1 MKRRSVILISA
12 AAAFLLILSIGTFF
26 KPDVEFSPDEN
37 RYLTQR
43 PALRLTALLDGSFEN
58 TSEEYLSDQI
68 IGRQRWVELKSFTEA
83 ALGINDIN
91 GVYLCV
97 GGRAVERVTETDFD
111 QKNYLKNLS
120 QAAQLTDICEEQGI
134 SAYTMLVPT
143 AAYVYA
149 DSLPD
154 NALTFDEDEAFRQA
168 KESLGES
175 LVDIRNSLIAAKTGK
190 AVFFKTDHHWTG
202 FGAQIGASE
211 FLKASGDNS
220 RAEKVKNCGLE
231 TLSSE
236 FRGTL
241 YSKVLLKIIG
251 TDIIETSADARNA
264 DIKVEIEGKEYN
276 SLYFDEYLDKK
287 DKYAV
292 YFGGNCAEVNVRTG
306 AAEDGQEAKEKL
318 LIIKDSFANS
328 MVPFLLDDFSEITMV
343 DTRFYR
349 GDISRLAQDYDRVL
363 LVYSVNNFAKE
374 KMVLTGSLLK

>member
-1 MKRRSVILISA
+1 MKRRSLILISA
-12 AAAFLLILSIGTFF
+12 AAAFLLVLSIGTLI
-26 KPDVEFSPDEN
+26 KPDVDFSPDEN
-37 RYLTQR
+37 RYLTQK
-43 PALRLTALLDGSFEN
+43 PAISVNNLLDGSFES

-68 IGRQRWVELKSFTEA
+68 IGRQKWVEMKSLTEA

-91 GVYLCV
+91 GVYLCT
-97 GGRAVERVTETDFD
+97 GGRAVERVTEADFD
-111 QKNYLKNLS
+111 QKNYLKNLT
-120 QAAQLTDICEEQGI
+120 QAAELADLCEEQGI
-134 SAYTMLVPT
+134 NVNTMIVPT

-149 DSLPD
+149 DRLPD
-154 NALTFDEDEAFRQA
+154 NALTFDEDEAFRKA
-168 KESLGES
+168 GEILGDG
-175 LVDIRNSLIAAKTGK
+175 LIDIRNSLIAAKPK
-190 AVFFKTDHHWTG
+190 EEVFFKTDHHWTG
-202 FGAQIGASE
+202 RGAQIGAVE
-211 FLKASGDNS
+211 FLKAAGENSG
-220 RAEKVKNCGLE
+220 AEETSNCSLK

-241 YSKVLLKIIG
+241 YSKVLLKTIE

-264 DIKVEIEGKEYN
+264 DIKVEIEGKGYD

-292 YFGGNCAEVNVRTG
+292 YFGGNYAEVDITTG
-306 AAEDGQEAKEKL
+306 AAEDGRTAKEKL

-349 GDISRLAQDYDRVL
+349 GDISRLAEDYDRVL

-374 KMVLTGSLLK
+374 KIMLTGSLLK